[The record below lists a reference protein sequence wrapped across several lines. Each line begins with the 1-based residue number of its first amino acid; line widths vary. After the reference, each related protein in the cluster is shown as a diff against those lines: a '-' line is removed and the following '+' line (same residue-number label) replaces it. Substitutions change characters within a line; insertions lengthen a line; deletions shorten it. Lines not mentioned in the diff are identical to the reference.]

1 MKKKLYTAIGLMS
14 GTSMDGV
21 DLSIISS
28 DGYNEFSN
36 IIDDY
41 YEYDKVLRDQ
51 LVSLRDLI
59 STKEDLSKNSEKLRE
74 LEQNLTLFHANAI
87 NQSLKK
93 YRNPIDLLGFHGQTI
108 YHNPEEKISKQLGDG
123 KLLSKLTKKTVVYDF
138 RQNDLKNG
146 GGGAPLTPIF
156 HKLLAEKFNLVQ
168 KKTSPSTQTNFIN
181 IGGITNITRVSSDLN
196 MYAIDCGPGM
206 CLIDKWIRLNSKNK
220 IDEDGKIASKG
231 NIKDEIVRDYIMK
244 IDKLINDKEGSLDI
258 SNFNLSLVKNLS
270 FEDGAATLTELTA
283 VNTLT
288 WVERLT
294 LERTNLILC
303 GGGRKNKFLLKRLKE
318 NLSNNFQGP
327 FDFKMIDEL
336 GIDGDFI
343 ESQAF
348 AYLAIRAYLK
358 LPISFPET
366 TRSNKPCTGG
376 VLVKNF

>member
-51 LVSLRDLI
+51 LVNLRDLI

-74 LEQNLTLFHANAI
+74 LEQNLTLFHANAV

-168 KKTSPSTQTNFIN
+168 KKTSPSTQANFIN

-206 CLIDKWIRLNSKNK
+206 CLIDKWMRLNSKNK

-294 LERTNLILC
+294 LENTNLILC

-336 GIDGDFI
+336 EIDGDFI